1 MFRHGRIRHLPPSCR
16 FGGVPVHHDP
26 VHGIVPNPG
35 NREWAQRPL
44 SFFVVW
50 DNPVHRV
57 LVNWDPPISQVVD
70 LPGTIQNGNTSI
82 LGKHMR
88 GEAFCLELRTG
99 GSCSLVEGA
108 IYLVCISPMVRKSRF
123 YWWGRGTQLNASF
136 WDLNLFSWR
145 FPYDPPWAKDST
157 LVVGGTRAQFV
168 SSSSF
173 TRPRRRMLVVM
184 IVIELPTGQRTLE

>member
-70 LPGTIQNGNTSI
+70 LPGTIQNCITVPLYRVI
-82 LGKHMR
+82 LIR
-88 GEAFCLELRTG
+88 RRTVYTVSLLVPAPYILYEG
-99 GSCSLVEGA
+99 GSHVLCMGGNVGYIVSPRRTCPPSSFSQEGA
-108 IYLVCISPMVRKSRF
+108 AGSPAWYTRIRAWAIIPKCRTRLGP
-123 YWWGRGTQLNASF
+123 GR
-136 WDLNLFSWR
+136 
-145 FPYDPPWAKDST
+145 
-157 LVVGGTRAQFV
+157 
-168 SSSSF
+168 
-173 TRPRRRMLVVM
+173 
-184 IVIELPTGQRTLE
+184 I

>member
-1 MFRHGRIRHLPPSCR
+1 MS
-16 FGGVPVHHDP
+16 GG
-26 VHGIVPNPG
+26 G
-35 NREWAQRPL
+35 
-44 SFFVVW
+44 
-50 DNPVHRV
+50 
-57 LVNWDPPISQVVD
+57 
-70 LPGTIQNGNTSI
+70 
-82 LGKHMR
+82 
-88 GEAFCLELRTG
+88 AFCLELRTG